1 MLVIAS
7 EVEVPGLTGRQVTDF
22 MLSCNDEQY
31 QEWWPG
37 THLQLH
43 AVGHSAGTVGDTV
56 LMDEFIGRRRL
67 RLRGTVEAV
76 EPGRRIVWRL
86 RKIIP
91 LPARLS
97 LVLSPTP
104 DGVMIRHAITAGWQR
119 IGRVLDPLLRL
130 YFTPRFTADLDA
142 HVHTEFPLLRDYLRK
157 RPAASGRE
165 GPAAAGNQGP
175 NKSL

>member
-7 EVEVPGLTGRQVTDF
+7 EVEVPGLTGREVTDF
-22 MLSCNDEQY
+22 MLSCHDEQY
-31 QEWWPG
+31 REWWPG

-43 AVGHSAGTVGDTV
+43 SVGQSAGTAGDTV
-56 LMDEFIGRRRL
+56 LMDEFVGRRRL

-76 EPGRRIVWRL
+76 EPGQRIVWRL

-91 LPARLS
+91 LPARLF
-97 LVLSPTP
+97 LVLSPAP
-104 DGVMIRHAITAGWQR
+104 GGVVVSHTVTAGWQG

-142 HVHTEFPLLRDYLRK
+142 HVHTEFPLLRDYLRN
-157 RPAASGRE
+157 RR
-165 GPAAAGNQGP
+165 AAGTQG
-175 NKSL
+175 